1 MADDE
6 HGAGDR
12 PGGGKT
18 NGHKVN
24 GHKHP
29 ALSSV
34 TGAKTR
40 EQSGRGAGEEELPFD
55 FEAAHRTL
63 TPIQSEIP
71 ENAFTAGILGTER
84 QGGGIVIGANDL
96 VLTIGYVVVEAES
109 VAVLNDGGEPI
120 EADVVAYDFESGLGL
135 VRAVEPL
142 NRPIMEFGSV
152 RNLSVGTPVVAS
164 CGGAETV
171 RQKVVGK
178 RPFCGYWEYRLD
190 EAIFTMPVH
199 PNWGGA
205 ALIGMDGLLYGIGSL
220 YVEDAR
226 GGDEQAIGN
235 MFVPIDLLT
244 PVLDDLLQDGRRAG
258 PARPWMGV
266 YAGEQNGHL
275 VIMGVAS
282 TSPAAAI
289 GLTQGDVILRV
300 NEVAIGGLNDFY
312 DQLWGAGQAGVEVG
326 LTLMRDGR
334 VFESRIRTASRDSFL
349 KIPRWE
355 S

>member
-6 HGAGDR
+6 QGADA
-12 PGGGKT
+12 PPKT

-29 ALSSV
+29 ALSSA
-34 TGAKTR
+34 TTRRTR
-40 EQSGRGAGEEELPFD
+40 ERPPAPEGVEDLPFD
-55 FEAAHRTL
+55 LEAARRAL

-71 ENAFTAGILGTER
+71 DNAFTAGILGTER
-84 QGGGIVIGANDL
+84 QGGGIVIGADDL

-109 VAVLNDGGEPI
+109 VAVLNEGGEAI

-142 NRPIMEFGSV
+142 NRPVMTFGSA
-152 RNLSVGTPVVAS
+152 RNLTVGTPVIAS

-171 RQKVVGK
+171 YQKIVGK

-190 EAIFTMPVH
+190 EALFTMPAH

-205 ALIGMDGLLYGIGSL
+205 ALIGMDGLLHGVGSL
-220 YVEDAR
+220 NVEDAT
-226 GGDEQAIGN
+226 GGSEQAIGN
-235 MFVPIDLLT
+235 MFVPVDLLA
-244 PVLDDLLQDGRRAG
+244 PVLDDLLRDGRRSG

-266 YAGEQNGHL
+266 YAAEQNGHL

-289 GLTQGDVILRV
+289 GLTQGDVVLRV

-326 LTLMRDGR
+326 LTLMRDNR